1 MEPIDRDA
9 TETEPEEDS
18 DHNGLTYG
26 MIGGMMLG
34 TVLFVLTDQVLW
46 LAIGL
51 PLGLAVGSLLDR
63 KRQ

>member
-1 MEPIDRDA
+1 MEPMDRDA
-9 TETEPEEDS
+9 VDPETEDDS
-18 DHNGLTYG
+18 SHNGLTYG
-26 MIGGMMLG
+26 MLGGMMLG

-51 PLGLAVGSLLDR
+51 PLGLAVGSLLDS

>member
-1 MEPIDRDA
+1 MEPMDREA
-9 TETEPEEDS
+9 AETETEKDS

-51 PLGLAVGSLLDR
+51 PLGLAVGSLLDSNR
-63 KRQ
+63 R